1 MKERESNIEAAR
13 ILAMILVVLVHAN
26 YFSLGGIDRSDIIAS
41 PSSGQG
47 ENPVFRITKK
57 YVPLNR

>member
-26 YFSLGGIDRSDIIAS
+26 YARRDDATATF
-41 PSSGQG
+41 
-47 ENPVFRITKK
+47 VKH
-57 YVPLNR
+57 